1 MKFINIIED
10 YKGYDKVFLAQVN
23 LSKKE
28 ISLIV
33 KTLELNHSPDDL
45 ETVKLL
51 SELKEVEKVVKKQ
64 I

>member
-1 MKFINIIED
+1 MKFINILED

-23 LSKKE
+23 LSGKE
-28 ISLIV
+28 VSLII
-33 KTLELNHSPDDL
+33 KALELNRSPDDL